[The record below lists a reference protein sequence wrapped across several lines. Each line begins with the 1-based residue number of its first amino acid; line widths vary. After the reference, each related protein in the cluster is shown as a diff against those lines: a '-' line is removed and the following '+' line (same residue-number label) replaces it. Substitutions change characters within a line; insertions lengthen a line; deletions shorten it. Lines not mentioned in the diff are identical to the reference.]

1 MSQKVKVGSDEKII
15 AVRDILSGRKSLS
28 QTAEEMNV
36 NLASVQSWVSRY
48 QAEGALAFLPSERN
62 RAYPPELKQHAV
74 EDYLAGKG
82 SQQNIAEK
90 YKLRSK
96 TQLQRWIKVYN
107 SGKDFKHKMSG
118 GSRMKARKTT
128 QKERIEIARAC
139 IESGEN
145 YGEIAIRY
153 QVSYQQVYTWTKKYK
168 ELGEAGLEDRRGKR
182 VINQE
187 PRTEEEELR
196 RRIAELEHEKYLLEV
211 ENTLLKKLDELERR
225 DAYRK

>member
-1 MSQKVKVGSDEKII
+1 
-15 AVRDILSGRKSLS
+15 
-28 QTAEEMNV
+28 
-36 NLASVQSWVSRY
+36 
-48 QAEGALAFLPSERN
+48 
-62 RAYPPELKQHAV
+62 
-74 EDYLAGKG
+74 
-82 SQQNIAEK
+82 
-90 YKLRSK
+90 
-96 TQLQRWIKVYN
+96 
-107 SGKDFKHKMSG
+107 
-118 GSRMKARKTT
+118 MKARKTT

-145 YGEIAIRY
+145 YGETAIRY

>member
-1 MSQKVKVGSDEKII
+1 MPHRVKVTSEEKVKVVQEYLLEG
-15 AVRDILSGRKSLS
+15 KSFCQL
-28 QTAEEMNV
+28 AMELGV
-36 NLASVQSWVSRY
+36 NWTTIREWVSRY
-48 QAEGALAFLPSERN
+48 NVEGPTAFLQTEKN
-62 RAYPPELKQHAV
+62 RVYSSELKLQAIT
-74 EDYLAGKG
+74 DYLSGQG
-82 SQQNIAEK
+82 SLLDISKK

-96 TQLQRWIKVYN
+96 SQLREWIKVYN

-118 GSRMKARKTT
+118 GSRMKTRQTT
-128 QKERIEIARAC
+128 QQERIEIARAC

-145 YGEIAIRY
+145 YGETAIRY

-168 ELGEAGLEDRRGKR
+168 ELGETGLEDRRGKR

>member
-1 MSQKVKVGSDEKII
+1 
-15 AVRDILSGRKSLS
+15 
-28 QTAEEMNV
+28 
-36 NLASVQSWVSRY
+36 
-48 QAEGALAFLPSERN
+48 
-62 RAYPPELKQHAV
+62 
-74 EDYLAGKG
+74 
-82 SQQNIAEK
+82 
-90 YKLRSK
+90 
-96 TQLQRWIKVYN
+96 
-107 SGKDFKHKMSG
+107 
-118 GSRMKARKTT
+118 MKARKTT

-168 ELGEAGLEDRRGKR
+168 ELGETGLEDRRGKR
-182 VINQE
+182 VIDQE
-187 PRTEEEELR
+187 PRTKEEELR

>member
-1 MSQKVKVGSDEKII
+1 MPHRVKVAPEEK
-15 AVRDILSGRKSLS
+15 VRAAKDYLSGEKSYT
-28 QTAEEMNV
+28 QIATALGV
-36 NLASVQSWVSRY
+36 DSTSVCEWVSRY
-48 QAEGALAFLPSERN
+48 EAEGPAAFLQTDQN
-62 RAYPPELKQHAV
+62 RVYPAELKRQAV
-74 EDYLAGKG
+74 TDYLSGQG
-82 SQQNIAEK
+82 SQLDIAKK
-90 YKLRSK
+90 YKLRSTK
-96 TQLQRWIKVYN
+96 QLRDWIKVYN

-118 GSRMKARKTT
+118 GSRMKTRQTT
-128 QKERIEIARAC
+128 QQERIEIARAC

-145 YGEIAIRY
+145 YGETAIRY
-153 QVSYQQVYTWTKKYK
+153 QVSYHQVYTWTKKYK

-182 VINQE
+182 VIDQE

>member
-1 MSQKVKVGSDEKII
+1 MSHRIKASPDEKVE
-15 AVRDILSGRKSLS
+15 AVRDILSGRKSLCK
-28 QTAEEMNV
+28 TAEEMNV
-36 NLASVQSWVSRY
+36 KPTSVQSWISRY
-48 QAEGALAFLPSERN
+48 QAEGSLAFLPSDRN
-62 RAYPPELKQHAV
+62 RIYPAELKQHAV

-82 SQQNIAEK
+82 SQQSIAEQ

-96 TQLQRWIKVYN
+96 RQLQNWIKVYN

>member
-1 MSQKVKVGSDEKII
+1 MSHRIKASPDEKVE
-15 AVRDILSGRKSLS
+15 AVRDILSGRKSLCK
-28 QTAEEMNV
+28 TAEEMNV
-36 NLASVQSWVSRY
+36 KPTSVQSWISRY
-48 QAEGALAFLPSERN
+48 QAEGSLAFLPSDRN
-62 RAYPPELKQHAV
+62 RIYPAELKQHAV

-96 TQLQRWIKVYN
+96 AQLQRWIKVYN

-118 GSRMKARKTT
+118 GSRMKTRQTT
-128 QKERIEIARAC
+128 QQERIEIARAC

-145 YGEIAIRY
+145 YGETAIRY

-168 ELGEAGLEDRRGKR
+168 ELGETGLEDRRGKR